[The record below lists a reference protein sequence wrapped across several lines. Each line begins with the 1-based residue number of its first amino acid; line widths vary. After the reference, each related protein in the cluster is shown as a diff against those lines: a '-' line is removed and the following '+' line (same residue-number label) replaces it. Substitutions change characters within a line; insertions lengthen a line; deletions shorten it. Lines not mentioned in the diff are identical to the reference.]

1 VTPDTEA
8 FLAEARDWLAANV
21 PPGPPPSVDTAEGF
35 EWHREWERALAAAR
49 LSVVSWPTEYGGRDA
64 SLLEWLAFE
73 EAYYAAG
80 GPVRVGQNGLFL
92 LAPTLFA
99 HGTQEQRDRLLPPM
113 ARADEIWAQAW
124 SEPEA
129 GSDLAA
135 LRSRAVATDGGWL
148 LSGTKTWSSR
158 AAFADRAFGLFRTGT
173 DGGAGTGADRH
184 RGLTYL
190 LFGLRDPGVTVRPIR
205 QLGGETGFA
214 EIFLDDVF
222 VPDANVVGEPGDGW
236 RIAMS
241 TASHERG
248 LSLRS
253 PGRFLAAAG
262 RLVELWRQAGDPADS
277 ATAHR
282 VADAWIGA
290 RAYQLHTHA
299 TAVRLA
305 GGGTLGAEASMGKVF
320 WSELDIALHETALD
334 LLGPRAE
341 IRGQRWLEGYLFALA
356 GPIYAGTNEIQRTV
370 VAERVLRL
378 PRMSARPQGS
388 DRPQPSPPRGVTVSR
403 HRGPQLST
411 STGSPSPP
419 PGRSPA
425 SPWAAALHDMLGAAD
440 VPTAARS
447 WVDGDLAPGLALWGR
462 LADLGVTALAVPE
475 KWGGL
480 GASAT
485 ELAVAC
491 EELGHHA
498 VPGSVAESL
507 AAVPALLTT
516 LAETEGRTG
525 LGWADSADRCQEWLA
540 GLATGD
546 LIATLAMPPRV
557 PFAADAEAAD
567 LVLLAE
573 PDAVSVARVRTRH
586 RSVDPSRSLSAVTGG
601 NVLARNAAAAVADAF
616 DFGALAC
623 CAQLLGAGRALLEAS
638 VRHANVRAQFGQP
651 VGTFQA
657 VKHKLADVAIAL
669 EFARPLLDA
678 AAAAITGHAATAPR
692 DVSAAKV
699 ACGDAAMLAARAA
712 LQVHGAIGYTVEHD
726 LSLWLTKVHAL
737 VPAWGSQAWHRQRI
751 VTSLALP
758 STAEPPAVGPI
769 AAAPVTSAPST
780 DAEREALPWA

>member
-1 VTPDTEA
+1 VGGAVTPDTDA
-8 FLAEARDWLAANV
+8 FLAEARAWLIAHV
-21 PPGPPPSVDTAEGF
+21 PPGPLPSVDTADGF
-35 EWHREWERALAAAR
+35 AWHREWERALAAAR
-49 LSVVSWPTEYGGRDA
+49 LSVVSWPAEYGGRDA
-64 SLLEWLAFE
+64 TLLEWLAFE

-113 ARADEIWAQAW
+113 ACGEEVWAQAW

-135 LRSRAVATDGGWL
+135 IRSRAVPTDGGWL

-173 DGGAGTGADRH
+173 GDGAGGDSRADGDRH

-190 LFGLRDPGVTVRPIR
+190 LFGLRDAGVTVRPIR

-222 VPDANVVGEPGDGW
+222 VPDENVVGAPGDGW
-236 RIAMS
+236 RMAMS

-253 PGRFLAAAG
+253 PGRFVAAAD
-262 RLVELWRQAGDPADS
+262 RLLALWQRDGDPGDT

-305 GGGTLGAEASMGKVF
+305 DGGTLGAEASLGKVF

-341 IRGQRWLEGYLFALA
+341 LRGERWLEGYLFALA

-370 VAERVLRL
+370 IAERVLRL
-378 PRMSARPQGS
+378 PRASGTSAGR
-388 DRPQPSPPRGVTVSR
+388 RTAPSGHPV
-403 HRGPQLST
+403 
-411 STGSPSPP
+411 
-419 PGRSPA
+419 A
-425 SPWAAALHDMLGAAD
+425 SPWAAVLHELLDGAD
-440 VPTAARS
+440 VPAAARS
-447 WVDGDLAPGLALWGR
+447 WAAGDLVPGLALWGR
-462 LADLGVTALAVPE
+462 LAGLGVTALSVPE

-485 ELAVAC
+485 DLATAC

-498 VPGSVAESL
+498 VPGPVADSL
-507 AAVPALLTT
+507 AAVPTLLRG
-516 LAETEGRTG
+516 LAETDWRVALDDGEPPDVDDPATG
-525 LGWADSADRCQEWLA
+525 ELLVPGVLGDRCGEWLA
-540 GLATGD
+540 ALASGD
-546 LIATLAMPPRV
+546 LIATLAMPPRL
-557 PFAADAEAAD
+557 PFAADVEASG
-567 LVLLAE
+567 LILLAE
-573 PDAVSVARVRTRH
+573 PDGVSVGQAGIRH
-586 RSVDPSRSLSAVTGG
+586 QSVDPARSLSVVTGDE
-601 NVLARNAAAAVADAF
+601 VLARHAASAGARAF
-616 DFGALAC
+616 DLGALAC
-623 CAQLLGAGRALLEAS
+623 SAQLLGAARALLEPS
-638 VRHANVRAQFGQP
+638 VRHASVRVQFGQP

-657 VKHKLADVAIAL
+657 VKHKLADVAIAI

-678 AAAAITGHAATAPR
+678 AAAAIDGDAATVPR
-692 DVSAAKV
+692 DVSAAKI
-699 ACGDAAMLAARAA
+699 ACGDAATLAARAA
-712 LQVHGAIGYTVEHD
+712 LQVHGAMGYTDEHD
-726 LSLWLTKVHAL
+726 LSLWLTKVRAL
-737 VPAWGSQAWHRQRI
+737 APAWGSQAWHRQR
-751 VTSLALP
+751 VVASLAP
-758 STAEPPAVGPI
+758 SSTADRSAVGTCAAATITSASSSDVEQEEPP
-769 AAAPVTSAPST
+769 
-780 DAEREALPWA
+780 WA